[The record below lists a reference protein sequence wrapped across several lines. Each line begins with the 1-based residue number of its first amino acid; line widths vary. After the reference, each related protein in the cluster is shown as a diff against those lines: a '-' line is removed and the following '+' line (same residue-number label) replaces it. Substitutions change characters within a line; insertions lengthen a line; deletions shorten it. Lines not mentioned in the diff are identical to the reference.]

1 MLTVRE
7 AWLTAQTSAVP
18 HLHIQLMAACNAP
31 RLCRHYMSTLKVI
44 SIMYFSFDLEK
55 GNVARV
61 LLLISS
67 MRGSLYVNENKGL
80 FKASLVT
87 SFPWD
92 RVTASCP

>member
-1 MLTVRE
+1 MMGSALASCERSL
-7 AWLTAQTSAVP
+7 AHCSASAVP

-31 RLCRHYMSTLKVI
+31 RLCRHYRSTLKVI
-44 SIMYFSFDLEK
+44 SITCFSFDLEK

-67 MRGSLYVNENKGL
+67 MRGSLYVNENKDL

-87 SFPWD
+87 G
-92 RVTASCP
+92 